1 MRPGDG
7 ERVSDLSK
15 NDINGEKLD
24 VVTVDDSGYVG
35 GVEGRPGEPEEVR
48 PKVDITEGNVLRSV
62 LYMGIPSMI
71 GFGAMTIYG
80 LTDIYWVGRLGTSP
94 VAAITMFGAIA
105 WVLGSANQIVGTGSV
120 ALISRRFGERD
131 YEATRDVIKQTVLL
145 KVLMAVIM
153 GALGL
158 AVTPLLLSLMGATTE
173 TYRHALAYANIY
185 FYGLPFMFTSYTIYT
200 ALRGVGDAPKA
211 MYIMLLS
218 TGLNVA
224 LDPLFIFAF
233 GMGVRGAALATVL
246 SAAIAV
252 GVGFIVLGAGR
263 ANITVNIAKRFH
275 PKLSVM
281 LSILGIGG
289 PAGISGVMRSISHW
303 LVTTL
308 VASFGTVVVAA
319 YGLSIRIMELGILF
333 GVGLELG
340 ASAIVGQNLGA
351 KKTERAHEAV
361 VKATLL
367 VMVLTGMLGV
377 LEFTFARQILGF
389 FSKDPEV
396 MASGMLL
403 VRLFAFAQVWIAMHI
418 TMSSA
423 FWGSGNT
430 WPPTVISGVV
440 EWGIQI
446 PLILFVIHV
455 LHTSELGV
463 WWAMFATSC
472 VEVLLTFVW
481 FQKGRW
487 KHKVV

>member
-1 MRPGDG
+1 MRARSRGGKQGDIDVENQAAPG
-7 ERVSDLSK
+7 
-15 NDINGEKLD
+15 N
-24 VVTVDDSGYVG
+24 
-35 GVEGRPGEPEEVR
+35 EGRP
-48 PKVDITEGNVLRSV
+48 KIDITEGNVLRSV

-94 VAAITMFGAIA
+94 VAAVTLFGAIA

-120 ALISRRFGERD
+120 ALISRRFGERE
-131 YEATRDVIKQTVLL
+131 YEATRDVIRQTVLL
-145 KVLMAVIM
+145 KVLVALIM
-153 GALGL
+153 GAIGL
-158 AVTPLLLSLMGATTE
+158 LVAPLLLDLMKAE
-173 TYRHALAYANIY
+173 PEARSHAVAYASIY

-224 LDPLFIFAF
+224 LDPLFIFKL
-233 GMGVRGAALATVL
+233 GMGVRGAALATVI

-252 GVGFIVLGAGR
+252 AVGIAVLASGR
-263 ANITVNIAKRFH
+263 ANITVRMWKRFH
-275 PKLSVM
+275 PKFAVM
-281 LSILGIGG
+281 MSILGIGG
-289 PAGISGVMRSISHW
+289 PAGINGLTRSMAHW

-308 VASFGTVVVAA
+308 VATFGTVVVAA

-351 KKTERAHEAV
+351 NKKDRAHEAV

-367 VMVLTGMLGV
+367 VMALTGVLGI
-377 LEFTFARQILGF
+377 LEFIFARRILGF
-389 FSKDPEV
+389 FSQDPDV
-396 MASGMLL
+396 LASGVLL

-430 WPPTVISGVV
+430 WPPTIIAIVI
-440 EWGIQI
+440 EWGLQI
-446 PLILFVIHV
+446 PLILILIHV
-455 LHTSELGV
+455 FDSTEQGV
-463 WWAMFATSC
+463 WWAMFAR
-472 VEVLLTFVW
+472 
-481 FQKGRW
+481 K
-487 KHKVV
+487 

>member
-1 MRPGDG
+1 MADR
-7 ERVSDLSK
+7 
-15 NDINGEKLD
+15 NDAGRSED
-24 VVTVDDSGYVG
+24 VPEVVTVDDSGYVG
-35 GVEGRPGEPEEVR
+35 GAEGRPGEAEGSR

-80 LTDIYWVGRLGTSP
+80 LTDIYWVGRLGTAP
-94 VAAITMFGAIA
+94 VAAITLFGAIA

-120 ALISRRFGERD
+120 ALVSRRFGERD
-131 YEATRDVIKQTVLL
+131 YAATKDVIRQTVLL
-145 KVLMAVIM
+145 KVLMAVLM
-153 GALGL
+153 GAIGL
-158 AVTPLLLSLMGATTE
+158 LVTPHLLSLMKAEPLT
-173 TYRHALAYANIY
+173 HSLAADYANIY

-218 TGLNVA
+218 TGLNVG
-224 LDPLFIFAF
+224 LDPLFIFVF
-233 GMGVRGAALATVL
+233 DMGVRGAALATVI
-246 SAAIAV
+246 SAAVAV
-252 GVGFIVLGAGR
+252 LVGLVVLASGR
-263 ANITVNIAKRFH
+263 ANIRVNVVSKFR
-275 PKLSVM
+275 PRLSTM
-281 LSILGIGG
+281 MSILGIGG
-289 PAGISGVMRSISHW
+289 PAGINGVMRSVSHW

-319 YGLSIRIMELGILF
+319 YGLSVRIMELGILF

-351 KKTERAHEAV
+351 KKKERAYDAV

-367 VMVLTGMLGV
+367 VMVLTGVLGV
-377 LEFTFARQILGF
+377 VEFVFARHILGF
-389 FSKDPEV
+389 FSQDPDV
-396 MASGMLL
+396 MASGVLL

-430 WPPTVISGVV
+430 WPPTVIALVV
-440 EWGIQI
+440 EWVVQI

-455 LHTSELGV
+455 LHTSAHGV
-463 WWAMFATSC
+463 WWAMFAASC
-472 VEVLLTFVW
+472 VEVLLTFTW
-481 FQKGRW
+481 FRKRRW
-487 KHKVV
+487 MHKVV